1 MNSMRSGLWVGML
14 GLLVIESA
22 LAEPITVNQ
31 LIALKRMGYS
41 DEQVAQEAVKSVSD
55 AAAESGAATK
65 DSRID
70 LNADAISQLQ
80 AAGAGDLLINALCN
94 IAKKTTTQDVLEMAK
109 AQQSQEQMVESIIAS
124 CPSPC
129 SRPGITVDE
138 ARLLVTQQ
146 IPAAAIVALSGK
158 PLGPQQLIML
168 GEAKTPPEI
177 FDNLA
182 DAQGFEHVTA
192 TEESTTVMTEAGVP
206 AHTIVALAGMP
217 LVPQQLIMLGQAKT
231 PPDAFDKLADALG
244 FEPVRPTPES
254 TTAMTEAGV
263 PEDIIARMEKAAA
276 EKELHDYEI
285 AHEAWTK
292 EVAPYTHLCETLVAD
307 AKAGDKLTLQL
318 PDLRELTAALLFM
331 ASHI

>member
-1 MNSMRSGLWVGML
+1 MTR
-14 GLLVIESA
+14 
-22 LAEPITVNQ
+22 
-31 LIALKRMGYS
+31 
-41 DEQVAQEAVKSVSD
+41 
-55 AAAESGAATK
+55 
-65 DSRID
+65 
-70 LNADAISQLQ
+70 AI
-80 AAGAGDLLINALCN
+80 
-94 IAKKTTTQDVLEMAK
+94 
-109 AQQSQEQMVESIIAS
+109 
-124 CPSPC
+124 
-129 SRPGITVDE
+129 
-138 ARLLVTQQ
+138 
-146 IPAAAIVALSGK
+146 
-158 PLGPQQLIML
+158 

-318 PDLRELTAALLFM
+318 PDLRELTAEY
-331 ASHI
+331 SDSPQTYYVGGGKEDGV